1 MGPEEFVE
9 ILIAPP
15 NTFLPGES
23 RLLEYGEAR
32 VALFNVGGAVHA
44 VDDLCPHRQGPLS
57 EGYLDGFLITCPWH
71 GWQFDVRDGR
81 CDTVSRHRV
90 RTYPVRVDE
99 TGVHLTLPDPPRT
112 APAA

>member
-1 MGPEEFVE
+1 ME

-15 NTFLPGES
+15 DTFLPGQS
-23 RLLEYGEAR
+23 RLLEYGDQR
-32 VALFNVGGAVHA
+32 VALFNVAGTVHA
-44 VDDLCPHRQGPLS
+44 VDDTCPHRQGPLS

-81 CDTVSRHRV
+81 CDTVSRHSV

-99 TGVHLTLPDPPRT
+99 TGVYVTLPDPPGA
-112 APAA
+112 APGA

>member
-1 MGPEEFVE
+1 MPTE

-15 NTFLPGES
+15 GTFLPGQS

-32 VALFNVGGAVHA
+32 VALFNVGGTVHA
-44 VDDLCPHRQGPLS
+44 IDDLCPHRQGPLS

-99 TGVHLTLPDPPRT
+99 TGVYVTVPDPPEST
-112 APAA
+112 PGA